1 MPAGDGGTL
10 PLEEVFTGRAPFP
23 DLFESSSRTRFM
35 VDRDDLRQQM
45 IDAFEGAD
53 YPINSPMD
61 LVPALPNGPSTRFES
76 GDFSM
81 TAMELNTKLG
91 SGDFPY
97 DSVEAFVDDVMKQLD
112 EQNLL

>member
-1 MPAGDGGTL
+1 MSLSD
-10 PLEEVFTGRAPFP
+10 EEK
-23 DLFESSSRTRFM
+23 S
-35 VDRDDLRQQM
+35 DLRDQM
-45 IDAFEGAD
+45 TDAFEGAD

-61 LVPALPNGPSTRFES
+61 LVPALPNGPSTTFEA

-97 DSVEAFVDDVMKQLD
+97 ESVDAFVDDVMDQLD
-112 EQNLL
+112 DQDLI